1 MSGKISAVSAGML
14 LFVLS
19 AVAVRAEETVPVAVS
34 ADACDDV
41 QEGYDKKTAEY
52 RAVDL
57 ASLQAVKTSGLIQGQ
72 NIKMLPSVLDVVAY
86 RIIDEYLFNVKHEIT
101 HADAGRVC
109 VHVTA
114 DVEIGKDE
122 LVALINEHKGTV
134 SDKAADT
141 AAEAAEEVKESTEFK
156 PQTLKEKKLLYIESM
171 KFWNGTEDNHYTEF
185 LTELFSHSDY
195 FYVTD
200 NKEIADIVVTPYLRK
215 AEVDKL
221 DENNRKM
228 QMLAELEIS
237 AGHET
242 DFPTV
247 SDKQNHFILF
257 GEDKAE
263 QEVADTLLRK
273 LLTRSAA
280 AANGKITAYFQKK
293 LEDTEVRGKQ

>member
-1 MSGKISAVSAGML
+1 MNGKISALSAGVFL
-14 LFVLS
+14 LALPVVS
-19 AVAVRAEETVPVAVS
+19 VQAEETVPVAVS
-34 ADACDDV
+34 ADACDDIK
-41 QEGYDKKTAEY
+41 EGYDKKTAEY

-57 ASLQAVKTSGLIQGQ
+57 ASLQAVKTSGLIQEQ

-101 HADAGRVC
+101 HADSGRVC

-122 LVALINEHKGTV
+122 LAALINEHKGTV
-134 SDKAADT
+134 SAEDT
-141 AAEAAEEVKESTEFK
+141 AVEAAEEVKKNTEFK
-156 PQTLKEKKLLYIESM
+156 PQTLKEKKLLYVESM

-185 LTELFSHSDY
+185 LTGLFSDSDY

-200 NKEIADIVVTPYLRK
+200 NKDIADIVVTPYLRK

-228 QMLAELEIS
+228 QMLAELEIT

-257 GEDKAE
+257 GEDKEE

-280 AANGKITAYFQKK
+280 AVNGKINAYFQKN